1 MQTSMAVIQQ
11 SLLSA
16 HSGLGATEVFP
27 TAVEDNDIQSSSH
40 RARTSNTHIC
50 TYTHR
55 IHTNHSDSVLSHRFY
70 FTHKHSLTHTHRQL
84 GYRRRSSFKF
94 TRQNARHTPLH
105 PVRNTG
111 IADGEEKVRS
121 LKGNRYNCVTYSHSG
136 REERKFSNLEYLTY
150 W

>member
-1 MQTSMAVIQQ
+1 MAVIQQ

-27 TAVEDNDIQSSSH
+27 TAVEDNDIQPSSH

-50 TYTHR
+50 TFAHR
-55 IHTNHSDSVLSHRFY
+55 IHTHSDSVLSHRFY
-70 FTHKHSLTHTHRQL
+70 FTHTEL
-84 GYRRRSSFKF
+84 GYRGRSSFKF

-111 IADGEEKVRS
+111 IADSEEKVRS
-121 LKGNRYNCVTYSHSG
+121 LKGNRYNCVTDSNSG
-136 REERKFSNLEYLTY
+136 TEEKKFSNLTSKIFDILLIRLEKKH
-150 W
+150 